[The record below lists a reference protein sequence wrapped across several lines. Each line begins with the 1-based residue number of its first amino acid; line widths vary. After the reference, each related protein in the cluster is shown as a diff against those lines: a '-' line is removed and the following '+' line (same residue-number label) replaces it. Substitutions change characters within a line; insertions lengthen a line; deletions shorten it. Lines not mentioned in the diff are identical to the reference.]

1 MSTISPKCGTY
12 SSIHIVA
19 ILFRSHQSIS
29 IILRNLAD
37 WTKKYIKLHQ
47 NAFVFALWAL
57 FIVKLR
63 KSVSVLKINF
73 LDTIACYWTRYRTL
87 LSNVH
92 YLLKLFLI
100 LFSVTSNNYQHF
112 TQCIGKLKD
121 CDAGEIRQQAA
132 LFIAMIE
139 AICKT
144 GQQVN
149 SHSRKQ

>member
-1 MSTISPKCGTY
+1 MSTISLKCGTY

-37 WTKKYIKLHQ
+37 SGKKYIKLHQ

-57 FIVKLR
+57 FIVKV
-63 KSVSVLKINF
+63 KESVSVLKINF
-73 LDTIACYWTRYRTL
+73 LDTYRLLFYTVSL
-87 LSNVH
+87 LSNMH

-121 CDAGEIRQQAA
+121 CGDGDPRQQAA

-139 AICKT
+139 AVCKT

-149 SHSRKQ
+149 SHSLKQ

>member
-1 MSTISPKCGTY
+1 MSTISLKCGMY

-57 FIVKLR
+57 FIVKV
-63 KSVSVLKINF
+63 KESVSVLKINF
-73 LDTIACYWTRYRTL
+73 LDTYRLLFNTVSL
-87 LSNVH
+87 LSNVP